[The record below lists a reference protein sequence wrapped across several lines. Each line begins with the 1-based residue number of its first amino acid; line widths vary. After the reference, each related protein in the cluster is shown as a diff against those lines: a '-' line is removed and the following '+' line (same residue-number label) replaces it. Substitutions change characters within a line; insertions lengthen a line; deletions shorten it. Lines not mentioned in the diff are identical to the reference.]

1 VRQDL
6 PISLAFRDR
15 RLNCAYA
22 LLLLITIVLGSSV
35 CAQNFVPISTQ
46 VKEIRDSLKKLP
58 RQGLSDSTL
67 SMYWLN
73 RSWVE
78 QKLSRG
84 TGEEPTAFDAFLDSA
99 NYRAQKANCNS
110 CTLYIDLV
118 KANSESLGE
127 EYASLPP
134 LPQETNPSLELHHL
148 GTELNKCERERTA
161 ISIEKINRIK
171 RLIKNPEINLL
182 QRVVMA
188 DMLATYVLYPKGELQ
203 QALKLYQF
211 GARTFSEPEFNE
223 SMWRVQLELPGIY
236 TLPAQKISRC
246 FLNAAIIQREQGDFK
261 GATQNLI
268 QGTQIYKTLRDTLGL
283 LWAYRDLS
291 HVYTFQQDYE
301 NAKAYLDS
309 TLHITRIASERLL
322 KSHTKRYSEF
332 LRNHY
337 ELAFNA
343 GVGKALFEELK
354 AQLSDRVTGTFTPTE
369 TEVLDAALLDLNLA
383 TLDNYWND
391 VPLNLKAIE
400 ALMPLVEQLDL
411 SQKAT
416 VDDLRSLLK
425 SQYALIQTKLSSDS
439 NQKEGYKR
447 AYQKTWRNIR
457 SMGFKKAFYVFSRPY
472 LMEMRDYD
480 FLLQQNRVLSK
491 IYGEIS
497 MPMMQLVEDRS
508 TAWQNL
514 EIYDSALY
522 SLQAYTRIKD
532 SLINQQNYIKL
543 ARADLKLKTAESERK
558 SQLLLA
564 QNKTSKQQI
573 LFLMIAALALLVI
586 AVLFRQ
592 RRVKDGVISKRNAEL
607 LELRAQSEVQRN
619 EILKHKNN
627 QLEKELRVNIVQSLQ
642 QQNHNLELAEMIQ
655 ELKSTTE
662 SSPHI
667 DKKTHELKRKLGEH
681 SVESTLYELEKQAVK
696 VYPELYQF
704 LKERLSTRNKME
716 LMLCIMLVMNYT
728 SEDIAR
734 LLQRSEKAIRS
745 LRYRVRKRLELEGDQ
760 DLVKYLKK
768 HVN

>member
-1 VRQDL
+1 
-6 PISLAFRDR
+6 
-15 RLNCAYA
+15 
-22 LLLLITIVLGSSV
+22 
-35 CAQNFVPISTQ
+35 
-46 VKEIRDSLKKLP
+46 
-58 RQGLSDSTL
+58 
-67 SMYWLN
+67 
-73 RSWVE
+73 
-78 QKLSRG
+78 
-84 TGEEPTAFDAFLDSA
+84 
-99 NYRAQKANCNS
+99 
-110 CTLYIDLV
+110 
-118 KANSESLGE
+118 
-127 EYASLPP
+127 
-134 LPQETNPSLELHHL
+134 
-148 GTELNKCERERTA
+148 
-161 ISIEKINRIK
+161 
-171 RLIKNPEINLL
+171 
-182 QRVVMA
+182 
-188 DMLATYVLYPKGELQ
+188 
-203 QALKLYQF
+203 
-211 GARTFSEPEFNE
+211 
-223 SMWRVQLELPGIY
+223 
-236 TLPAQKISRC
+236 
-246 FLNAAIIQREQGDFK
+246 
-261 GATQNLI
+261 
-268 QGTQIYKTLRDTLGL
+268 
-283 LWAYRDLS
+283 
-291 HVYTFQQDYE
+291 
-301 NAKAYLDS
+301 
-309 TLHITRIASERLL
+309 
-322 KSHTKRYSEF
+322 
-332 LRNHY
+332 
-337 ELAFNA
+337 
-343 GVGKALFEELK
+343 
-354 AQLSDRVTGTFTPTE
+354 
-369 TEVLDAALLDLNLA
+369 LNLA